1 MRKSKANKPWTWQPF
16 CYPCGSFVT
25 VDHLRREDHCRRA
38 AGAPGTHYRSHP
50 RQDEYE
56 TFDFDYPVCTV
67 RYQHQFD
74 FEDILEGAAPEARQC
89 FFQTNN
95 GDSVSL

>member
-1 MRKSKANKPWTWQPF
+1 MFQARKSCSDRDKANKPWTWQPF

-25 VDHLRREDHCRRA
+25 ADHLRREDHCRRA

-56 TFDFDYPVCTV
+56 TFDFDCPVRTV

-74 FEDILEGAAPEARQC
+74 FEPRGRCTRGAAMLLS
-89 FFQTNN
+89 NK
-95 GDSVSL
+95 